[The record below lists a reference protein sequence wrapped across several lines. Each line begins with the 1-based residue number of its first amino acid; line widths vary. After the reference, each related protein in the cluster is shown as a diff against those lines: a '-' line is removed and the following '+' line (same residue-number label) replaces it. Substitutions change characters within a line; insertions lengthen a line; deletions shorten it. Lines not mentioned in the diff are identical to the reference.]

1 MFEDKTT
8 AALKAQVLSEID
20 PTVGISTMAGSYA
33 DAVAGPLC
41 RQVSEFYKT
50 LPGVLSM
57 LFVDPGSGI
66 FLDLVGRDYFN
77 LTRREGTKARGSVT
91 FTGTA
96 GTVISAG
103 TAFLTATGLEFTLL
117 AGVTIGGGGT
127 AVGELEAAQVGGAYN
142 IAPNTLTRMYIN
154 LPGLTGYENGQG
166 EGGTDQE
173 SDEALYARIAAAR
186 QRPDTSGN
194 GWDYQ
199 DWAMEVPGVGAVK
212 VVELAHGP
220 GTVGLT
226 LVDSNYQGAG
236 EEIVEGV
243 SQLIQSPGHRP
254 VGADVSVVGAS
265 DLDINVSATV
275 VVSDTTPG
283 EVQTALIE
291 ALTDYCKTL
300 TGQKYGEV
308 YYRPEDDLPYTLY
321 YNRVLALLLTIPGV
335 QNFTALTVNGG
346 TVDISIPAAS
356 VPVVGTVTVT

>member
-1 MFEDKTT
+1 MFENKTT
-8 AALKAQVLSEID
+8 ADLKAQVLSEID

-77 LTRREGTKARGSVT
+77 LTRREGTKARCSVT

-103 TAFLTATGLEFTLL
+103 TAFLTATGLEFSLL
-117 AGVTIGGGGT
+117 AGVTIGSGGT

-142 IAPNTLTRMYIN
+142 IAPNTLTRMYVN
-154 LPGLTGYENGQG
+154 LPGLTGHENGQG

-199 DWAMEVPGVGAVK
+199 NWALEVPGVRAVK

-226 LVDSNYQGAG
+226 VVDSNYQGAS
-236 EEIVEGV
+236 EEIVEAV
-243 SQLIQSPGHRP
+243 SELIQSPGHRP
-254 VGADVSVVGAS
+254 VGASVTVEGAT
-265 DLDINVSATV
+265 DLEINVTATV
-275 VVSDTTPG
+275 EVSGTTTG
-283 EVQTALIE
+283 EVQTALAE
-291 ALTDYCKTL
+291 SLTDYCRTL
-300 TGQKYGEV
+300 IRQKYGTV
-308 YYRPEDDLPYTLY
+308 YYRPADDLPYTLY

-346 TVDISIPAAS
+346 TADISIPADS
-356 VPVVGTVTVT
+356 VPVVEAVNVS